1 MVTKNPKTDGFDGAF
16 KELSDDEMATR
27 TIELPNKEGK
37 MQSFTISQDGQF
49 ALWKV
54 IPSKGKVPQE
64 LEGRYTTVG
73 AAEKAIAA
81 YIAKR
86 DGL

>member
-1 MVTKNPKTDGFDGAF
+1 MATKNPKTDGFDGEF
-16 KELSDDEMATR
+16 KEYQDDQMAMR
-27 TIELPNKEGK
+27 TIELPNKDGK
-37 MQSFTISQDGQF
+37 IQSFTISQDGQF

-54 IPSKGKVPQE
+54 IPSKGKVPGE
-64 LEGRYTTVG
+64 LDGRYTTVG